1 MTIVSERMAPFE
13 SQEIERALIAGD
25 LPGIL
30 PRIAPADTF
39 YLAVE
44 FRRRFPG
51 EAGSGAASQ
60 ELLAL
65 SQSHPD
71 EVAWG
76 RLSRDFG
83 TPHPT
88 LAHSYGRELL
98 NVPPL
103 PAFSGYSS
111 RLLAESWDS
120 GNLYWARLAD
130 EAGQSP
136 EALNR
141 LVPELTGRMIEKIF
155 ATSFEDWQA
164 ILRAMRETG
173 EDFRKGKLAAEPTS
187 ASVSGP

>member
-1 MTIVSERMAPFE
+1 MRLYPERQRRNSRHLR
-13 SQEIERALIAGD
+13 SQ
-25 LPGIL
+25 
-30 PRIAPADTF
+30 
-39 YLAVE
+39 
-44 FRRRFPG
+44 
-51 EAGSGAASQ
+51 
-60 ELLAL
+60 
-65 SQSHPD
+65 HPD
-71 EVAWG
+71 ELTWS

-88 LAHSYGRELL
+88 IAHSYGQELL

-141 LVPELTGRMIEKIF
+141 LVPELTGRMIEKILPP
-155 ATSFEDWQA
+155 ASK
-164 ILRAMRETG
+164 TG
-173 EDFRKGKLAAEPTS
+173 RLSCAPCVRPVRISKRVDSPS
-187 ASVSGP
+187 SP

>member
-1 MTIVSERMAPFE
+1 M
-13 SQEIERALIAGD
+13 
-25 LPGIL
+25 L
-30 PRIAPADTF
+30 PRISPADTF

-44 FRRRFPG
+44 FRRMYAN
-51 EAGSGAASQ
+51 EATPGAAAQ
-60 ELLAL
+60 ELQAL
-65 SQSHPD
+65 TQSHPD
-71 EVAWG
+71 ELTWS

-88 LAHSYGRELL
+88 IAHSYGRELL

-173 EDFRKGKLAAEPTS
+173 EDFQKGRLAEQPVTAK
-187 ASVSGP
+187 VSGP